1 MPSVTTMASFA
12 LLGVLAVA
20 AVGCADSDGG
30 SSASST
36 DPGSSSTS
44 VVSATPCAS
53 MAVVADLGRPG
64 EGGPPAEF
72 MSSGAAIYVSAEFQ
86 DSGFFNYAGS
96 TRTSIGHIDRPPAV
110 DRQRGI
116 VTNVVEEITVEEG
129 DLHLLRLPAG
139 RYGVLSSN
147 TVPVTIQSCEEGAI
161 SDVRR
166 IP

>member
-1 MPSVTTMASFA
+1 MPIVTTMASVA
-12 LLGVLAVA
+12 LLGVLAVVT
-20 AVGCADSDGG
+20 VGCGDSDGG
-30 SSASST
+30 SSASSS
-36 DPGSSSTS
+36 DPGSNPTS
-44 VVSATPCAS
+44 AVSPTPCAS

-72 MSSGAAIYVSAEFQ
+72 TSSGADIYVTAEFQ

-96 TRTSIGHIDRPPAV
+96 TRISVGPADRPPMV

-129 DLHLLRLPAG
+129 KEGLLRLPAG
-139 RYGVLSSN
+139 RYWVLSSN
-147 TVPVTIQSCEEGAI
+147 TVPVTIQSCEAGAI
-161 SDVRR
+161 ADVRR